1 MIIRILIALCFS
13 TIFAQTTTLTVGDI
27 ANNISCSLFNL
38 TGTLII
44 GGAYL
49 TGIVIFI
56 SAVFKFKQYKDNST
70 QIPIGTAFALFGM
83 SVVLIFLPGLY
94 SMSGQTLFGS
104 DAETYGYT
112 GSDIF
117 YFGGS
122 GSCGSSST
130 NSM

>member
-83 SVVLIFLPGLY
+83 SVVLIFLP
-94 SMSGQTLFGS
+94 
-104 DAETYGYT
+104 
-112 GSDIF
+112 
-117 YFGGS
+117 
-122 GSCGSSST
+122 
-130 NSM
+130 

>member
-1 MIIRILIALCFS
+1 MIIRILIALLFS
-13 TIFAQTTTLTVGDI
+13 SIFAQTTTLTVGQI
-27 ANNISCSLFNL
+27 ANNLSCSLFNL

-104 DAETYGYT
+104 DAETYGYY

-117 YFGGS
+117 YFGDS
-122 GSCGSSST
+122 GSCASST
-130 NSM
+130 NAM